1 MSKTLKFT
9 VDLEGLDLPPQ
20 DAQRSPQELVSVVI
34 HNIIHAYSR
43 NGLKQDERKQ
53 YYRIVEVM
61 DEAVKAKS
69 EEVLLEDTDAGFLRK
84 CCRES
89 QMVPNRLLQRVES
102 LIDDIN
108 KTA

>member
-1 MSKTLKFT
+1 MSKKMKFS

-20 DAQRSPQELVSVVI
+20 DAQRPVQELVSVVI

-43 NGLKQDERKQ
+43 NGLRQDERKQ
-53 YYRIVEVM
+53 YYSIVAVM

-69 EEVLLEDTDAGFLRK
+69 EEIILEDTDTGFLRK

-89 QMVPNRLLQRVES
+89 QMVPNRLLQRVED
-102 LIDDIN
+102 LIEGIS
-108 KTA
+108 KS